1 MKIII
6 YFYLRHSKVNLL
18 KYRYFCT
25 IKVIVYFW
33 VGEKMSINVTNNNQ
47 DKTLQK
53 VLQFQMMT
61 QIFEQ
66 AFGDSD
72 SFQIMMESLLK
83 AASDSNGNIDISKLA
98 ALGEEDLSK
107 LGYGGGQ
114 RLNIA
119 YNSVKDYLK
128 SGVSDIDEAV
138 EKASK
143 KYGVDKDLIMAVIKQ
158 ESDFNPTATSSAG
171 AMGLM
176 QLMPGTASELGVTDA
191 YNVDQNVDAGTEYLR
206 NMLNMYGNSKEL
218 ALAAY
223 NAGPGTLQYK
233 GVKNSSDISNLSYET
248 RNYVQKV
255 MNYYGKSSNS

>member
-1 MKIII
+1 M
-6 YFYLRHSKVNLL
+6 
-18 KYRYFCT
+18 
-25 IKVIVYFW
+25 
-33 VGEKMSINVTNNNQ
+33 VGDKMSINITNNNDK

-53 VLQFQMMT
+53 VVQLQLMT
-61 QIFEQ
+61 QIFKQ

-72 SFQIMMESLLK
+72 CFQIMMESILN
-83 AASDSNGNIDISKLA
+83 AASDNNKNIDISKLDL
-98 ALGEEDLSK
+98 LGEEDLSK

-114 RLNIA
+114 RLDTA
-119 YNSVKDYLK
+119 YSSVKDYLK

-143 KYGVDKDLIMAVIKQ
+143 KYGVDGDLIMAVIKQ

-191 YNVDQNVDAGTEYLR
+191 YNIDQNVDAGTEYLR
-206 NMLNMYGNSKEL
+206 NMLNMYGNSKEM

-233 GVKNSSDISNLSYET
+233 GIKDSSDISNLSYET

-255 MNYYGKSSNS
+255 MDYYGKPSNT